1 MTEKIDIDGAE
12 ARVIPTE
19 DAVILRADV
28 IPDAL
33 FDPLSESELAH
44 WE

>member
-1 MTEKIDIDGAE
+1 MTDKIDIDGA
-12 ARVIPTE
+12 AVRVTPSE
-19 DAVILRADV
+19 DAVVLRADV

-33 FDPLSESELAH
+33 FGPLSESDLAH

>member
-1 MTEKIDIDGAE
+1 MTDKIDIDGAA
-12 ARVIPTE
+12 ARVTPSG
-19 DAVILRADV
+19 DAVVLRAGV

>member
-1 MTEKIDIDGAE
+1 MTDKIDIDGAA
-12 ARVIPTE
+12 ARVTPGE
-19 DAVILRADV
+19 EAVILRADV

-33 FDPLSESELAH
+33 FDPMFESELAH